1 MVMKKVY
8 KMRLILIICIWT
20 SLTIILAGCSNKGKA
35 SINANDKLK
44 TLKLSD
50 SDKACCINLNV
61 YFDASKS
68 EDKVQVLKEERII
81 KKEELLGE
89 LIMQELIKGPSKN
102 SNLKPIFPT
111 ETKLLSFSINENIA
125 YINLSPNAQYK
136 MTPSREKACL
146 EGIVLSLTQIESIH
160 KVKILINNKDVEFLG
175 GNYDVSKPF
184 GKDDIS
190 KIKK

>member
-1 MVMKKVY
+1 MKKVY
-8 KMRLILIICIWT
+8 KICLILIICILA
-20 SLTIILAGCSNKGKA
+20 SLTIIFVGCSDKEKA

-50 SDKACCINLNV
+50 SDKDCCINLDV

-68 EDKVQVLKEERII
+68 EDKVEVLKEERII

-102 SNLKPIFPT
+102 SNLKPVFPN
-111 ETKLLSFSINENIA
+111 ETKVLSFSINENIA
-125 YINLSPNAQYK
+125 YINLSQNAQYK
-136 MTPSREKACL
+136 MTQSREKACL

-160 KVKILINNKDVEFLG
+160 KVKILINNKNVEFLG

-184 GKDDIS
+184 GKDDID
-190 KIKK
+190 KMKK